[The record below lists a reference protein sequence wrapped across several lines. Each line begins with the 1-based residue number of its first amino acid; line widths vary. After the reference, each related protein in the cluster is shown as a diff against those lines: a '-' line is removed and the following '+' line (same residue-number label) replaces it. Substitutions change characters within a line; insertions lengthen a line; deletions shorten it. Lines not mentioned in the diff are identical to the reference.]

1 MLCHYAEYDYDGCH
15 YDEWHYDGCHYAE
28 WHYDGCHYAEWHYDG
43 WHYDEWHYDE
53 WVCDDKNDVSER
65 REKRLQRRFI
75 KKHLAMNGRR
85 LRHKFIED
93 INSQNV
99 AKNRRYRRDDS
110 KNDDSASD
118 VTTDVETV
126 LTDLADQVAIL

>member
-1 MLCHYAEYDYDGCH
+1 MFPLHNDRFEPNADC
-15 YDEWHYDGCHYAE
+15 
-28 WHYDGCHYAEWHYDG
+28 
-43 WHYDEWHYDE
+43 
-53 WVCDDKNDVSER
+53 VCDDKNDVSER

-126 LTDLADQVAIL
+126 LTDLADQVAILSNTFFFVTDPTTN